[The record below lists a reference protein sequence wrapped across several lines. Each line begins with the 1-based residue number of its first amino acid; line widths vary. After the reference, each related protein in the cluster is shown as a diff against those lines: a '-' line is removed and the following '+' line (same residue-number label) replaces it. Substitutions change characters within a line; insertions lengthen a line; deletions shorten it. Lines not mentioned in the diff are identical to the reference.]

1 MSKFSSSFKKDL
13 EGFVAQKRAVGFPY
27 DTAERI
33 LGVFDRFCLESYP
46 DECLLGMDMAMH
58 WAEKRPGEHVNT
70 LIRRITPVRQFA
82 KYLLS
87 VGIDAYVIPDGI
99 PAKGIR
105 YVPHV
110 YTKDEL
116 KTFFSVLDQ
125 LSYSINSPT
134 RHLVAPVIFRL
145 LYCCGL
151 RSSEVIRLK
160 VQNVDLATGTLSI
173 LESKGHKDRIVMMS
187 EDVLRLC
194 QIYHQRVS
202 VIWPERTY
210 FFPNHR
216 GERYSNGFL
225 WYTFQKCW
233 TESNVGP
240 ISGNSPRVQDFRHSF
255 SVNRLNRWVAEGKD
269 LNAYLPYLSMYLGHA
284 HLSETD
290 YYLHLVPEFFP
301 TLISASEQR
310 FAHLIPEVNQ

>member
-1 MSKFSSSFKKDL
+1 MTTFSSNFKKDL
-13 EGFVAQKRAVGFPY
+13 ESFVSQKRAVGFPY

-33 LGVFDRFCLESYP
+33 LGVFDRFALEKYP
-46 DECLLGMDMAMH
+46 DECRLGRDMAMQ
-58 WAEKRPGEHVNT
+58 WAEIRSNEHVNT
-70 LIRRITPVRQFA
+70 LIHRITPLRQFA

-87 VGIDAYVIPDGI
+87 IGIEAYVIPDGV

-105 YVPHV
+105 YVPHI

-116 KTFFSVLDQ
+116 RLFFSVLDQ
-125 LSYSINSPT
+125 FNYDSNSPA
-134 RHLVAPVIFRL
+134 RHLVAPVLFRL

-151 RSSEVIRLK
+151 RSSEVTGLK
-160 VQNVDLATGTLSI
+160 VENVDLATGTLAI

-187 EDVLRLC
+187 EDVLLLC
-194 QIYHQRVS
+194 RIYHQRVNA
-202 VIWPERTY
+202 IWPARTY

-216 GERYSNGFL
+216 GDRYSKGFL

-233 TESNVGP
+233 READIGP
-240 ISGNSPRVQDFRHSF
+240 VSGNSPRVHDFRHTF
-255 SVNRLNRWVAEGKD
+255 AVNRLNQWVKENKD
-269 LNAYLPYLSMYLGHA
+269 LNAYLPYLSMYLGHE

-301 TLISASEQR
+301 TFISASEQR
-310 FAHLIPEVNQ
+310 FAHLIPEVDQ

>member
-1 MSKFSSSFKKDL
+1 MTTFSSNFKKDL
-13 EGFVAQKRAVGFPY
+13 ESFVSQKRAVGFPY

-33 LGVFDRFCLESYP
+33 LGVFDRFCLERYP
-46 DECLLGMDMAMH
+46 NECQLGMDMAMH
-58 WAEKRPGEHVNT
+58 WAEKRPDEHVNT
-70 LIRRITPVRQFA
+70 LICRITPVRQFA

-87 VGIDAYVIPDGI
+87 VGIEAYVIPGGI

-105 YVPHV
+105 YVPHI

-116 KTFFSVLDQ
+116 RSFFSVLDQ
-125 LSYSINSPT
+125 FSRDLHSPA

-160 VQNVDLATGTLSI
+160 VENVDLATGTLTI

-187 EDVLRLC
+187 EDVLMLC
-194 QIYHQRVS
+194 QTYHQKVS
-202 VIWPERTY
+202 SIWPGRTY

-216 GERYSNGFL
+216 GDRYSKGFL
-225 WYTFQKCW
+225 GYTFHKCW
-233 TESNVGP
+233 READIGP
-240 ISGNSPRVQDFRHSF
+240 VSGNTPRVHDFRHAF
-255 SVNRLNRWVAEGKD
+255 SVNRLNQWVKENKD
-269 LNAYLPYLSMYLGHA
+269 LNAYLPYLSMYLGHE
-284 HLSETD
+284 HLAETD

-301 TLISASEQR
+301 TLISASEER